1 VSKSGPDLI
10 KHRVYLSHNVWGEL
24 KLRAFHER
32 TSASDVV
39 NYVIDQYLK
48 ERAAY
53 VPSANLPHPGLQ
65 LSVHRSHNRDED
77 RQGRSVY
84 FRPDLWARL
93 EELAKAESFSISSLI
108 ENLLAIYLGLTPQV
122 EMKSGPEELDPNRY
136 VRVGGK
142 IYDLGDNP
150 YIIDS
155 NTGQPVE
162 KSPKAG
168 KGKR

>member
-1 VSKSGPDLI
+1 VSESDTNLI

-32 TSASDVV
+32 TSASDLV
-39 NYVIDQYLK
+39 NYVVEQYLK
-48 ERAAY
+48 ERETS
-53 VPSANLPHPGLQ
+53 VPYTTMRLAI
-65 LSVHRSHNRDED
+65 HRAHDRDED

-84 FRPDLWARL
+84 FRQDLWDRL
-93 EELAKAESFSISSLI
+93 EELAKAENFSISSLI
-108 ENLLAIYLGLTPQV
+108 ENLLAIYLGLAPQV
-122 EMKSGPEELDPNRY
+122 EAKSGPEELDPDRF

-162 KSPKAG
+162 KDPKAG

>member
-1 VSKSGPDLI
+1 MAESDSGLI

-24 KLRAFHER
+24 KLHAFHER

-39 NYVIDQYLK
+39 NYVVEQYLNDRSMDQNTK
-48 ERAAY
+48 Y
-53 VPSANLPHPGLQ
+53 LQ
-65 LSVHRSHNRDED
+65 LTIHRSHDRDED

-84 FRPDLWARL
+84 FRPELWTRL
-93 EELAKAESFSISSLI
+93 EALAKAENFSVSSLV

-122 EMKSGPEELDPNRY
+122 EEKNIPEGVDPNRY
-136 VRVGGK
+136 VHVGEH

-150 YIIDS
+150 YIIDA
-155 NTGQPVE
+155 NTGQPAN
-162 KSPKAG
+162 KDPKTG